1 METFKPSYFMLVPT
15 MACQAACKYC
25 FAKKYGDVMNVSTL
39 NAAIDFM
46 ERIAPPEGRLQIVFH
61 GGEPLLA
68 GAAFYEY
75 ALPALKRRF
84 GPRLHLSMQS
94 NLWALNGPEGDR
106 LSELLLL
113 YQVSVG
119 TSLDGFQEMCD
130 SQRGEGYYEKTTAA
144 MEKLRGLG
152 IGVGKICTFGKENVH
167 QARRVFEE
175 AEESYSIHGA
185 VPSIGDAPCAG
196 KDSLAVSAEQMKR
209 VLLDSYE
216 AYKNDP
222 AHARVSTI
230 DAMAGACFK
239 GEGSL
244 CTFKHC
250 LGKFAAIAPD
260 GNVYSCQR
268 FNGLDGFSLGNVNE
282 GLTEEEILRSP
293 AYRRLKEKQDGMA
306 AACGGCAHYDYC
318 RGGCLYSAFAGNAEK
333 DPYCE
338 AYKAVFDRLKIDMAL
353 EIAEELKRKLGESK
367 DSPQDAA
374 ALPLLSMVGDKP
386 HPYDRRMNRERFS
399 RAVEQGKQPGDALAV
414 IRSMSREDFTAYCMN
429 RLKSLYLNL
438 TYRCPLRCTHCSANA
453 GNIQMPEL
461 SAEQFAGIVRGAVA
475 LGFQRIE
482 FSGGEPFVYPEF
494 DAFLEKLSSIDRK
507 GTKFIFR
514 TSFGYEIP
522 KERIEAVC
530 RLFDSVIVSIDGDE
544 EFHDRRRGKGVYQ
557 KAVENLRAALAVK
570 DRRCAFELCAVLSA
584 EQRRGKE
591 GTAFRKLG
599 AELGITKL
607 SYKALLPLGRGCDA
621 MPDVAQNGKIELPRH
636 FQPLYS
642 CGIGESINVE
652 PNGEVYPCY
661 AWCEKNKRIGN
672 LGTEALETM
681 LLRGDL
687 FAYRLHGVDT
697 NEKCAKCG
705 VRYLCG
711 GMCKAWVS
719 DKQNLDAGGFACY
732 KYDFY
737 KNRASLIDAEN
748 GSAG

>member
-25 FAKKYGDVMNVSTL
+25 FAQKYGDVMNLSTL
-39 NAAIDFM
+39 NAAMDFM

-68 GAAFYEY
+68 GATFYEY

-84 GPRLHLSMQS
+84 GARLHLSMQS

-106 LSELLLL
+106 LTELLLL
-113 YQVSVG
+113 YRVSVG
-119 TSLDGFQEMCD
+119 TSLDGFREMCD
-130 SQRGEGYYEKTTAA
+130 AQRGEGYCEKTTAA

-152 IGVGKICTFGKENVH
+152 ISAGIICTFGKENVH

-185 VPSIGDAPCAG
+185 VPCIGDTPCTE

-216 AYKNDP
+216 AYRDDP
-222 AHARVSTI
+222 ARARVSTI

-239 GEGSL
+239 GESSL

-250 LGKFAAIAPD
+250 LGEFAAIAPD
-260 GNVYSCQR
+260 GKVYSCQR

-282 GLTEEEILRSP
+282 GVTEADILRSP

-306 AACGGCAHYDYC
+306 AACGGCAHYGYC
-318 RGGCLYSAFAGNAEK
+318 KGGCLYSAFAGNAEK

-338 AYKAVFDRLKIDMAL
+338 AYRAVFDRLKIDMAL
-353 EIAEELKRKLGESK
+353 EMAEELKRKLGAPAG
-367 DSPQDAA
+367 SPRQPA
-374 ALPLLSMVGDKP
+374 ALPLLAMVGDKP
-386 HPYDRRMNRERFS
+386 HPYDRRVNRECFS
-399 RAVEQGKQPGDALAV
+399 RAVERGKRPGDSLAV
-414 IRSMSREDFTAYCMN
+414 LRNMNPENFTAYCMN

-453 GNIQMPEL
+453 GSVEMREL
-461 SAEQFAGIVRGAVA
+461 DAAQFAGIVGDAVA

-494 DAFLEKLSSIDRK
+494 DAFLEKLSKIQRK

-514 TSFGYEIP
+514 TSFGYAIP
-522 KERIEAVC
+522 RERIEAVC
-530 RLFDSVIVSIDGDE
+530 RVFDSVIVSIDGDE

-570 DRRCAFELCAVLSA
+570 DGRCAFELCAVLSP

-591 GTAFRKLG
+591 GIAFRKLG
-599 AELGITKL
+599 ADLGIGKL
-607 SYKALLPLGRGCDA
+607 SYKALLPLGRGCGA
-621 MPDVAQNGKIELPRH
+621 LPDTARDGKIDLPRN
-636 FQPLYS
+636 FQPFYS

-652 PNGEVYPCY
+652 PNGDVYPCY

-672 LGTEALETM
+672 LGTEALEPM

-697 NEKCAKCG
+697 NEQCADCD

-711 GMCKAWVS
+711 GMCKAWVG
-719 DKQNLDAGGFACY
+719 DKQNFDAGGFSCH

-737 KNRASLIDAEN
+737 KKRASLTDTEN
-748 GSAG
+748 G